1 MRTTLP
7 RPRQHRSESGYSLI
21 ELLVSL
27 GIFTAIMGAT
37 MAGLS
42 NASRANQIVI
52 GMASMNSSLRAGMD
66 LMVRDM
72 LQVGSG
78 LPPSHVIEIPSGIG
92 ATAINLPGPP
102 GSEFALEAG
111 RPDIPAVIPFP
122 GGGPRIVPAGA
133 SPDGVVP
140 TDALIVLMADNA
152 FLDVPLTAIN
162 ATSIV
167 VAADEFGRPVLDAGP
182 DRVAPGQLMMVT
194 KGSATTLVQVTAVDV
209 EARRLTFA
217 AGDSLNLN
225 QPAAQFGT
233 LAAVNAA
240 DPPNSP
246 ALTRV
251 SRIRMISYYLDAT
264 NDPAH
269 PRLVRRVNNGS
280 PTVFDNETLG
290 TAVAMDVENLQ
301 FTYDIVD
308 GETNPA
314 NVRMTAQDRD
324 GTGRCNPNACDEAQ
338 IRKVNIVLSGRTNR
352 MDNGAVRNM
361 LTSQVSFRG
370 MAFVDEYKAPGT

>member
-7 RPRQHRSESGYSLI
+7 RLRRFRSEAGYSLI
-21 ELLVSL
+21 ELLVAM

-37 MAGLS
+37 VAGLA
-42 NASRANQIVI
+42 NANRANQIVI
-52 GMASMNSSLRAGMD
+52 GMSSMNSGLRAGMD
-66 LMVRDM
+66 LMVRDL

-78 LPPSHVIEIPSGIG
+78 LPPNHVIEIPSGTG
-92 ATAINLPGPP
+92 ATPIKLPGPP
-102 GSEFALEAG
+102 GSNFALEVG
-111 RPDIPAVIPFP
+111 RPDIPAVLPFP
-122 GGGPRIVPAGA
+122 GGGPAIVPGGA
-133 SPDGVVP
+133 AVDGVVP

-152 FLDVPLTAIN
+152 FLDVPLTAMTP
-162 ATSIV
+162 TSIN
-167 VAADEFGRPVLDAGP
+167 VAPGPVLNSGP

-194 KGSATTLVQVTAVDV
+194 KGSVSTLVQVTAVDV

-217 AGDSLNLN
+217 PGDSLNLN
-225 QPAAQFGT
+225 QTAAQFGT

-251 SRIRMISYYLDAT
+251 SRIRMIGYYLDAT
-264 NDPAH
+264 TDPMR

-280 PTVFDNETLG
+280 PTEFDNLSLG
-290 TAVAMDVENLQ
+290 TAVALDVENLQ

-314 NVRMTAQDRD
+314 NVRMTGQDRD
-324 GTGRCNPNACDEAQ
+324 GSGRCNPNACDEAQ
-338 IRKVNIVLSGRTNR
+338 IRKVNIVLAGRTQR
-352 MDNGAVRNM
+352 GDHGTVRNM

>member
-7 RPRQHRSESGYSLI
+7 RSRPRRSESGYSLV
-21 ELLVSL
+21 ELIVAMA
-27 GIFTAIMGAT
+27 IFTAIMGAT
-37 MAGLS
+37 MAGLA
-42 NASRANQIVI
+42 NANRANHVVI
-52 GMASMNSSLRAGMD
+52 GMASMNSGLRAGMD
-66 LMVRDM
+66 LMVRDL

-78 LPPSHVIEIPSGIG
+78 LPPNHVIEIPSGTG
-92 ATAINLPGPP
+92 ATPIRLPGPP
-102 GSEFALEAG
+102 GSNFALEVG

-122 GGGPRIVPAGA
+122 GGGPAIVPAG
-133 SPDGVVP
+133 SGSEGVP
-140 TDALIVLMADNA
+140 TDVLIVLMADNA
-152 FLDVPLTAIN
+152 FLDVPLTAI
-162 ATSIV
+162 TPTTID
-167 VAADEFGRPVLDAGP
+167 VAPGPVLDSGP

-194 KGSATTLVQVTAVDV
+194 KNSVSTLVQVTAVDV
-209 EARRLTFA
+209 DARRLTFA
-217 AGDSLNLN
+217 ADDSLNLN
-225 QPAAQFGT
+225 QPAAEFGT

-240 DPPNSP
+240 DPPNTP

-251 SRIRMISYYLDAT
+251 SRIRMISYYLDAAT
-264 NDPAH
+264 DPMR

-280 PTVFDNETLG
+280 AEDFNNDTLG
-290 TAVAMDVENLQ
+290 TAVALDVENLQ

-338 IRKVNIVLSGRTNR
+338 IRKVNIVLSGRTQQRDPN
-352 MDNGAVRNM
+352 AVRNM

-370 MAFVDEYKAPGT
+370 MSFVNEYKAPGT

>member
-1 MRTTLP
+1 MRTLL
-7 RPRQHRSESGYSLI
+7 RPRQRRSESGYSLI

-37 MAGLS
+37 LAGLS
-42 NASRANQIVI
+42 SANRANQLVI
-52 GMASMNSSLRAGMD
+52 GMASMNSGLRAGMD
-66 LMVRDM
+66 LMTRDL

-78 LPPSHVIEIPSGIG
+78 LPPSHVIEIPSGPG
-92 ATAINLPGPP
+92 ASAISLPGPP
-102 GSEFALEAG
+102 GTDFTLEEG

-133 SPDGVVP
+133 SEDGVVP
-140 TDALIVLMADNA
+140 TDVLIVLMADNA
-152 FLDVPLTAIN
+152 FLDVPLTAIT
-162 ATSIV
+162 ATSID
-167 VAADEFGRPVLDAGP
+167 VAAGPVLDVGP
-182 DRVAPGQLMMVT
+182 DRVTPGQLMMVT
-194 KGSATTLVQVTAVDV
+194 KGSATTLVQVTDVDV
-209 EARRLTFA
+209 DARRLVFA
-217 AGDSLNLN
+217 EGDSLNLN
-225 QPAAQFGT
+225 QPGARFGT

-240 DPPNSP
+240 DPPNRP

-251 SRIRMISYYLDAT
+251 SRIRMITYYLDGT
-264 NDPAH
+264 TDPAR

-280 PTVFDNETLG
+280 PTVFDNDTLG

-301 FTYDIVD
+301 FTFDIVD

-324 GTGRCNPNACDEAQ
+324 GTGRCNPNACEETQ
-338 IRKVNIVLSGRTNR
+338 IRKVNIVLSGRTRN
-352 MDNGAVRNM
+352 MDNGVVRNM

-370 MAFVDEYKAPGT
+370 MAFVDEYKAPGS